1 VSGIA
6 VVAWIIAL
14 ALAAVVLAFCAYE
27 IVWKARRLQRD
38 LAQLQAVTQRL
49 QGMQTDLAAAQRRLA
64 GTDAG

>member
-1 VSGIA
+1 VFGIA

-14 ALAAVVLAFCAYE
+14 VLAAVVLAFCAYE

-38 LAQLQAVTQRL
+38 LAKLQSVTQRL
-49 QGMQTDLAAAQRRLA
+49 QGMQIELAAAQRRLT